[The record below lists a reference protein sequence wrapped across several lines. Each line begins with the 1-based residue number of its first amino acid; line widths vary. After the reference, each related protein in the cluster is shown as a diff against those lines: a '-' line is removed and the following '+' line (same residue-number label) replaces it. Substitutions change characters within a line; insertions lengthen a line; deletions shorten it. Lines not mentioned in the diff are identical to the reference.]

1 MSLRW
6 SADRFEEVSE
16 LDKEL
21 ERTEILREQLLRKK
35 ELALRKEKHLEEE
48 DDFGIT
54 PEMENAIDAVI
65 KKIDH
70 YHNRKEFLKT
80 NPWT

>member
-6 SADRFEEVSE
+6 SADRFERVSE

-48 DDFGIT
+48 DDFGF
-54 PEMENAIDAVI
+54 ESEI
-65 KKIDH
+65 KK
-70 YHNRKEFLKT
+70 KEYL
-80 NPWT
+80 